1 MSYQALYRKWR
12 PNEFDEVKGQEHIVT
27 TLKNQIKYERVGHAY
42 LFCGTRGTGKTTIAR
57 LLAKAVN
64 CEHPVDGSP
73 CNECASCRTITEGA
87 SMNVIEIDGASN
99 NGVDNIR
106 QINSSVQYSPSTGK
120 FLVYII
126 DEVHMLRKEAF
137 NALLKTL
144 EEPPSYVIF
153 ILATTDVHS
162 VPITI
167 LSRCQRYDFRR
178 ISIETIT
185 DRLSEL
191 LERENIK
198 AKRDA
203 LAYVAKVADGSMRD
217 ALSILDQCISFNL
230 GEELTY
236 DRVLETVGA
245 VDVDIYINLLDAII
259 HDDAVKAIN
268 IIDDAVWQGK
278 DLSQFIIEFIGFIRN
293 VLMLKVNPSFDVDL
307 SLEKKE
313 NLVQFGRELNE
324 DYLINYIN
332 ILQEASNKLAYVKTK
347 RVIIDVAIIKMC
359 KPEMQQDFSA
369 IEKRLEKLEK
379 KTDNIDEGAKVVYVN
394 ADAGDSTY
402 LRVAESQT
410 GYGKSKGTNM
420 SDSDDSQVVSEVK
433 EDDGKKIYDN
443 LKKIYP
449 EANMK
454 EIESVLSIWDKLM
467 SSIMRMQ
474 YVFIEKAVPVPGEMK
489 STIEL
494 VYERK
499 PENDMAIN
507 YFEKK
512 SNRELLEEEISELT
526 GREIHIGVRL
536 VNKGDKAMDELRM
549 QDLSKIKFDNIVRR

>member
-57 LLAKAVN
+57 LLAKSVN

-73 CNECASCRTITEGA
+73 CNECPSCKAISEGA

-120 FLVYII
+120 YLVYII

-167 LSRCQRYDFRR
+167 LSRCQRYDFKR
-178 ISIETIT
+178 ISIEIIT
-185 DRLSEL
+185 DRLAEL

-198 AKRDA
+198 ATREA

-236 DRVLETVGA
+236 DKVLDTIGA
-245 VDVDIYINLLDAII
+245 VDIDIYISLLDAII
-259 HDDAVKAIN
+259 HDDVNKAVN
-268 IIDDAVWQGK
+268 IVDDAVWQGK
-278 DLSQFIIEFIGFIRN
+278 DLSQFMVELIGFIRN
-293 VLMLKVNPSFDVDL
+293 VLMLKLNPEFDVDIAT
-307 SLEKKE
+307 EKKE
-313 NLVQFGRELNE
+313 TLIEFGKELNE
-324 DYLINYIN
+324 DYLISYIN
-332 ILQEASNKLAYVKTK
+332 ILQEASNKLAYVRTK
-347 RVIIDVAIIKMC
+347 RVIVDVAIIKLC
-359 KPEMQQDFSA
+359 RPQMQKDFSA
-369 IEKRLEKLEK
+369 IEKRLDDLEK
-379 KTDNIDEGAKVVYVN
+379 KTDSLGDGTKIVYVN
-394 ADAGDSTY
+394 QDEARAMSG
-402 LRVAESQT
+402 T
-410 GYGKSKGTNM
+410 GNSANPNGQQNA
-420 SDSDDSQVVSEVK
+420 DSQAVSETDKV
-433 EDDGKKIYDN
+433 DGEKIYAN
-443 LKKIYP
+443 LKKEFP
-449 EANMK
+449 EASMK
-454 EIESVLSIWDKLM
+454 EIESIISIWDKLM
-467 SSIMRMQ
+467 ATVMRLQ
-474 YVFIEKAVPVPGEMK
+474 RVFLEKAMVVPGEIK
-489 STIEL
+489 SAIDL
-494 VYERK
+494 VYVRNS
-499 PENDMAIN
+499 ENQLAID
-507 YFEKK
+507 YFDKK
-512 SNRELLEEEISELT
+512 ANRELLEQELAELT
-526 GREIHIGVRL
+526 EREIHIGLRL
-536 VNKGDKAMDELRM
+536 VNSNDTSVDRLKGL
-549 QDLSKIKFDNIVRR
+549 DLSKVKFDDINFK

>member
-12 PNEFDEVKGQEHIVT
+12 PNEFEEVKGQEHIVR

-57 LLAKAVN
+57 LLAKSVN

-73 CNECASCRTITEGA
+73 CNECASCKAISDGA

-120 FLVYII
+120 YLVYII

-185 DRLSEL
+185 DRLAEL

-198 AKRDA
+198 AERDA

-236 DRVLETVGA
+236 EKVLDTIGA
-245 VDVDIYINLLDAII
+245 VDVDIYINLLEAII
-259 HDDAVKAIN
+259 KDEVSKAID

-278 DLSQFIIEFIGFIRN
+278 DLPQFVVEFIGFIRN
-293 VLMLKVNPSFDVDL
+293 VLMLKLDPSFDVDIAT
-307 SLEKKE
+307 EKKDTLIE
-313 NLVQFGRELNE
+313 FGKELNA

-332 ILQEASNKLAYVKTK
+332 ILQEASNKMAYIKTK
-347 RVIIDVAIIKMC
+347 RVIVDVAIIKMC
-359 KPEMQQDFSA
+359 RPQMQKDFSA
-369 IEKRLEKLEK
+369 IEKRLEDLEK
-379 KTDNIDEGAKVVYVN
+379 KTDDLGENAKVVYVN
-394 ADAGDSTY
+394 SASEIPVQTATDKENLVAAADNTGDGQINTDNNSG
-402 LRVAESQT
+402 RE
-410 GYGKSKGTNM
+410 
-420 SDSDDSQVVSEVK
+420 DSRQIYENI
-433 EDDGKKIYDN
+433 KKN
-443 LKKIYP
+443 YP
-449 EANMK
+449 EANLK
-454 EIESVLSIWDKLM
+454 EIESVISIWDGLLKTVMHL
-467 SSIMRMQ
+467 Q
-474 YVFIEKAVPVPGEMK
+474 KVFLDKAKVVPGEMK
-489 STIEL
+489 STMEL
-494 VYERK
+494 VYEK
-499 PENDMAIN
+499 NSENSLAID

-526 GREIHIGVRL
+526 GREIHIVLRL
-536 VNKGDKAMDELRM
+536 LSKGDPTLERLSSF
-549 QDLSKIKFDNIVRR
+549 DLSKVKYDDIKIKA

>member
-73 CNECASCRTITEGA
+73 CNECASCKAITEGA

-120 FLVYII
+120 YLVYII

-167 LSRCQRYDFRR
+167 LSRCQRYDFKR
-178 ISIETIT
+178 ISIEIIT
-185 DRLSEL
+185 DRLAEL

-198 AKRDA
+198 ATREA

-236 DRVLETVGA
+236 DKVLNTVGA
-245 VDVDIYINLLDAII
+245 VDIDIYISLLDAII
-259 HDDAVKAIN
+259 HDDVNKAVN
-268 IIDDAVWQGK
+268 IVDDAVWQGK
-278 DLSQFIIEFIGFIRN
+278 DLSQFMVELIGFIRN
-293 VLMLKVNPSFDVDL
+293 VLMLKLNPEFDVDIAT
-307 SLEKKE
+307 EKKE
-313 NLVQFGRELNE
+313 TLIEFGKELNE

-347 RVIIDVAIIKMC
+347 RVIVDVAIIKLC
-359 KPEMQQDFSA
+359 RPQMQKDFSA
-369 IEKRLEKLEK
+369 IEKRLDNLEK
-379 KTDNIDEGAKVVYVN
+379 KTDNLGEGAKIVYVN
-394 ADAGDSTY
+394 QNGSSDAAAGSDTAY
-402 LRVAESQT
+402 MEGSQ
-410 GYGKSKGTNM
+410 GIQNENGSSNVSGTNAP
-420 SDSDDSQVVSEVK
+420 
-433 EDDGKKIYDN
+433 DGERIYAN
-443 LKKIYP
+443 LKKEFP
-449 EANMK
+449 EASMK
-454 EIESVLSIWDKLM
+454 EIESIISIWDKLM
-467 SSIMRMQ
+467 ATIMRLQ
-474 YVFIEKAVPVPGEMK
+474 RVFLEKAMVVPGEIK
-489 STIEL
+489 SAIDL
-494 VYERK
+494 VYVRNS
-499 PENDMAIN
+499 ENRLAID
-507 YFEKK
+507 YFDKK
-512 SNRELLEEEISELT
+512 VNRELLEEELAELT
-526 GREIHIGVRL
+526 EREIHIGLRL
-536 VNKGDKAMDELRM
+536 VDSNDASVERLRGL
-549 QDLSKIKFDNIVRR
+549 DLSKVKFDNINFK

>member
-293 VLMLKVNPSFDVDL
+293 VLMLKVNPSCDVDL

-313 NLVQFGRELNE
+313 NLVQFGRQLN
-324 DYLINYIN
+324 
-332 ILQEASNKLAYVKTK
+332 
-347 RVIIDVAIIKMC
+347 
-359 KPEMQQDFSA
+359 
-369 IEKRLEKLEK
+369 
-379 KTDNIDEGAKVVYVN
+379 
-394 ADAGDSTY
+394 
-402 LRVAESQT
+402 
-410 GYGKSKGTNM
+410 
-420 SDSDDSQVVSEVK
+420 
-433 EDDGKKIYDN
+433 
-443 LKKIYP
+443 
-449 EANMK
+449 
-454 EIESVLSIWDKLM
+454 
-467 SSIMRMQ
+467 
-474 YVFIEKAVPVPGEMK
+474 
-489 STIEL
+489 
-494 VYERK
+494 
-499 PENDMAIN
+499 
-507 YFEKK
+507 
-512 SNRELLEEEISELT
+512 
-526 GREIHIGVRL
+526 
-536 VNKGDKAMDELRM
+536 
-549 QDLSKIKFDNIVRR
+549 

>member
-57 LLAKAVN
+57 LLAKSVN

-73 CNECASCRTITEGA
+73 CNECPSCKAISEGA

-120 FLVYII
+120 YLVYII

-167 LSRCQRYDFRR
+167 LSRCQRYDFKR
-178 ISIETIT
+178 ISIEIIT
-185 DRLSEL
+185 DRLAEL

-198 AKRDA
+198 ATREA

-236 DRVLETVGA
+236 DKVLDTIGA
-245 VDVDIYINLLDAII
+245 VDIDIYISLLDAII
-259 HDDAVKAIN
+259 HDDVNKAVN
-268 IIDDAVWQGK
+268 IVDDAVWQGK
-278 DLSQFIIEFIGFIRN
+278 DLSQFMVEFIGFIRN
-293 VLMLKVNPSFDVDL
+293 VLMLKLNPEFDVDIAT
-307 SLEKKE
+307 EKKE
-313 NLVQFGRELNE
+313 TLIEFGKELNE
-324 DYLINYIN
+324 DYLISYIN

-347 RVIIDVAIIKMC
+347 RVIVDVAIIKLC
-359 KPEMQQDFSA
+359 RPQMQKDFSA
-369 IEKRLEKLEK
+369 IEKRLDNLEK
-379 KTDNIDEGAKVVYVN
+379 KMDSLGDGTKIVYVN
-394 ADAGDSTY
+394 QDEARAMSG
-402 LRVAESQT
+402 T
-410 GYGKSKGTNM
+410 GNSANPNGQQNA
-420 SDSDDSQVVSEVK
+420 DSQAVSETDKV
-433 EDDGKKIYDN
+433 DGEKIYAN
-443 LKKIYP
+443 LKKEFP
-449 EANMK
+449 EASMK
-454 EIESVLSIWDKLM
+454 EIESIISIWDKLM
-467 SSIMRMQ
+467 ATVMRLQ
-474 YVFIEKAVPVPGEMK
+474 RVFLEKAMVVPGEIK
-489 STIEL
+489 SAIDL
-494 VYERK
+494 VYVRNS
-499 PENDMAIN
+499 ENQLAID
-507 YFEKK
+507 YFDKK
-512 SNRELLEEEISELT
+512 ANRELLEQELAELT
-526 GREIHIGVRL
+526 EREIHIGLRL
-536 VNKGDKAMDELRM
+536 VNSNDTSVDRLKGL
-549 QDLSKIKFDNIVRR
+549 DLSKVKFDDINFK

>member
-57 LLAKAVN
+57 LLAKSVN

-73 CNECASCRTITEGA
+73 CNECASCKAISEGA

-120 FLVYII
+120 YLVYII

-167 LSRCQRYDFRR
+167 LSRCQRYDFKR
-178 ISIETIT
+178 ISIEIIT
-185 DRLSEL
+185 DRLAEL

-198 AKRDA
+198 ATREA

-236 DRVLETVGA
+236 DKVLDTIGA
-245 VDVDIYINLLDAII
+245 VDIDIYISLLDAII
-259 HDDAVKAIN
+259 HDDVNKAVN
-268 IIDDAVWQGK
+268 IVDDAVWQGK
-278 DLSQFIIEFIGFIRN
+278 DLSQFMVELIGFIRN
-293 VLMLKVNPSFDVDL
+293 VLMLKLNPEFDVDIAT
-307 SLEKKE
+307 EKKE
-313 NLVQFGRELNE
+313 TLIEFGKELNE
-324 DYLINYIN
+324 DYLISYIN
-332 ILQEASNKLAYVKTK
+332 ILQEASNKLAYVRTK
-347 RVIIDVAIIKMC
+347 RVIVDVAIIKLC
-359 KPEMQQDFSA
+359 RPQMQKDFSA
-369 IEKRLEKLEK
+369 IEKRLDNLEK
-379 KTDNIDEGAKVVYVN
+379 KTDNLGDGTKIVYVN
-394 ADAGDSTY
+394 QDEARAMSGTGNSTNPNGQQN
-402 LRVAESQT
+402 A
-410 GYGKSKGTNM
+410 
-420 SDSDDSQVVSEVK
+420 DSQAVSETDKV
-433 EDDGKKIYDN
+433 DGEKIYAN
-443 LKKIYP
+443 LKKEFP
-449 EANMK
+449 EASMK
-454 EIESVLSIWDKLM
+454 EIESIISIWDKLM
-467 SSIMRMQ
+467 ATIMRLQ
-474 YVFIEKAVPVPGEMK
+474 RVFLEKAMVVPGEIK
-489 STIEL
+489 SAIDL
-494 VYERK
+494 VYVRNS
-499 PENDMAIN
+499 ENQLAID
-507 YFEKK
+507 YFDKK
-512 SNRELLEEEISELT
+512 VNRELLEQELAELT
-526 GREIHIGVRL
+526 EREIHIGLRL
-536 VNKGDKAMDELRM
+536 VNSNDASVERLKGL
-549 QDLSKIKFDNIVRR
+549 DLSKVKFDNINFK

>member
-57 LLAKAVN
+57 LLAKSVN

-73 CNECASCRTITEGA
+73 CNECPSCKAISEGA

-120 FLVYII
+120 YLVYII

-167 LSRCQRYDFRR
+167 LSRCQRYDFKR
-178 ISIETIT
+178 ISIEIIT
-185 DRLSEL
+185 DRLAEL

-198 AKRDA
+198 ATREA

-236 DRVLETVGA
+236 DKVLDTIGA
-245 VDVDIYINLLDAII
+245 VDIDIYISLLDAII
-259 HDDAVKAIN
+259 HDDVNKAVN
-268 IIDDAVWQGK
+268 IVDDAVWQGK
-278 DLSQFIIEFIGFIRN
+278 DLSQLMVELIGFIRN
-293 VLMLKVNPSFDVDL
+293 VLMLKLNPEFDVDIAT
-307 SLEKKE
+307 EKKE
-313 NLVQFGRELNE
+313 TLIEFGKELNE
-324 DYLINYIN
+324 DYLISYIN
-332 ILQEASNKLAYVKTK
+332 ILQEASNKLAYVRTK
-347 RVIIDVAIIKMC
+347 RVIVDVAIIKLC
-359 KPEMQQDFSA
+359 RPQMQKDFSA
-369 IEKRLEKLEK
+369 IEKRLDDLEK
-379 KTDNIDEGAKVVYVN
+379 KTDSLGDGTKIVYVN
-394 ADAGDSTY
+394 QDEARAMSG
-402 LRVAESQT
+402 T
-410 GYGKSKGTNM
+410 GNSANPNGQQNA
-420 SDSDDSQVVSEVK
+420 DSQAVSETDKV
-433 EDDGKKIYDN
+433 DGEKIYAN
-443 LKKIYP
+443 LKKEFP
-449 EANMK
+449 EASMK
-454 EIESVLSIWDKLM
+454 EIESIISIWDKLM
-467 SSIMRMQ
+467 ATVMRLQ
-474 YVFIEKAVPVPGEMK
+474 RVFLEKAMVVPGEIK
-489 STIEL
+489 SAIDL
-494 VYERK
+494 VYVRNS
-499 PENDMAIN
+499 ENQLAID
-507 YFEKK
+507 YFDKK
-512 SNRELLEEEISELT
+512 ANRELLEQELAELT
-526 GREIHIGVRL
+526 EREIHIGLRL
-536 VNKGDKAMDELRM
+536 VNSNDTSVDRLKGL
-549 QDLSKIKFDNIVRR
+549 DLSKVKFDDINFK

>member
-12 PNEFDEVKGQEHIVT
+12 PNEFDEVKGQGHIVT

-73 CNECASCRTITEGA
+73 CNECASCKSITEGS

-120 FLVYII
+120 YLVYII

-167 LSRCQRYDFRR
+167 LSRCQRYDFKR

-185 DRLSEL
+185 DRLDEL

-198 AKRDA
+198 ATREA
-203 LAYVAKVADGSMRD
+203 LSYVAKVADGSMRD

-236 DRVLETVGA
+236 DKVLETVGA
-245 VDVDIYINLLDAII
+245 VDIDIYISLLDAII
-259 HDDAVKAIN
+259 HDDVNKAVN
-268 IIDDAVWQGK
+268 IVDDAVWQGK
-278 DLSQFIIEFIGFIRN
+278 DLSQFLIEFIGFIRN
-293 VLMLKVNPSFDVDL
+293 VLMLKLNPAFDVDI
-307 SLEKKE
+307 SSEKKE
-313 NLVQFGRELNE
+313 TLISFGKELNE

-347 RVIIDVAIIKMC
+347 RVIVDVAIIKLC
-359 KPEMQQDFSA
+359 RPQMQKDFSA
-369 IEKRLEKLEK
+369 IEKRLENLEK
-379 KTDNIDEGAKVVYVN
+379 KTDGLREDAKVVYVN
-394 ADAGDSTY
+394 PESDALEGQITANRVMGPSGENENAGADG
-402 LRVAESQT
+402 E
-410 GYGKSKGTNM
+410 N
-420 SDSDDSQVVSEVK
+420 
-433 EDDGKKIYDN
+433 IYSN
-443 LKKIYP
+443 LKKEYS
-449 EANMK
+449 EASLK
-454 EIESVLSIWDKLM
+454 EIESIISIWDKLM
-467 SSIMRMQ
+467 AKVMRIQ
-474 YVFIEKAVPVPGEMK
+474 RVFLDKAMVVPGDMK

-494 VYERK
+494 VYTRNS
-499 PENDMAIN
+499 ENQLAID
-507 YFEKK
+507 YFDKK
-512 SNRELLEEEISELT
+512 SNRELLEEEIAELT
-526 GREIHIGVRL
+526 EREIHVGLRL
-536 VNKGDKAMDELRM
+536 VNPNDADVDRLKGL
-549 QDLSKIKFDNIVRR
+549 DLSRVKFDNINFKI

>member
-73 CNECASCRTITEGA
+73 CNECASCRAITEGA

-106 QINSSVQYSPSTGK
+106 QINNSVQYSPSTGK
-120 FLVYII
+120 YLVYII

-167 LSRCQRYDFRR
+167 LSRCQRYDFKR
-178 ISIETIT
+178 IPIETIT
-185 DRLSEL
+185 DRLAEL
-191 LERENIK
+191 LEREEIN
-198 AKRDA
+198 AERAA
-203 LAYVAKVADGSMRD
+203 LSYVAKVADGSMRD

-230 GEELTY
+230 GEKLTY
-236 DRVLETVGA
+236 ERVLDTIGA
-245 VDVDIYINLLDAII
+245 VDIDVYISLLDSII
-259 HDDAVKAIN
+259 RDDVNKAVEIV
-268 IIDDAVWQGK
+268 DDAVWQGK

-307 SLEKKE
+307 SAEKKDTII
-313 NLVQFGRELNE
+313 QFGSELNE

-347 RVIIDVAIIKMC
+347 RVIVDVAIIRMC
-359 KPEMQQDFSA
+359 RPQMQKDYSA
-369 IEKRLEKLEK
+369 IERRLEKLEK
-379 KTDNIDEGAKVVYVN
+379 KTDSIDEDAKIIYVN
-394 ADAGDSTY
+394 SNEADSY
-402 LRVAESQT
+402 N
-410 GYGKSKGTNM
+410 KSETT
-420 SDSDDSQVVSEVK
+420 K
-433 EDDGKKIYDN
+433 ENEIKSNEGLKQDDGERIFAN
-443 LKKIYP
+443 LKKEFS
-449 EANMK
+449 EASLK
-454 EIESVLSIWDKLM
+454 EIKSIISIWDKLM
-467 SSIMRMQ
+467 SSVMRIQ
-474 YVFIEKAVPVPGEMK
+474 RVFLDKAMVVPGDMQ

-494 VYERK
+494 VYVKNNDNQLAIDYFGRK
-499 PENDMAIN
+499 E
-507 YFEKK
+507 
-512 SNRELLEEEISELT
+512 NRELLEEEIAGLT
-526 GREIHIGVRL
+526 ERDIHIGIRL
-536 VNKGDKAMDELRM
+536 VNANDSSVERLKGL
-549 QDLSKIKFDNIVRR
+549 DLSRVKFDNINFKA

>member
-12 PNEFDEVKGQEHIVT
+12 PNEFEEVKGQEHIVK

-57 LLAKAVN
+57 LLAKSVN

-73 CNECASCRTITEGA
+73 CNECESCRAISEGA

-120 FLVYII
+120 YLVYII

-185 DRLSEL
+185 DRLEEL
-191 LERENIK
+191 LDRENIK
-198 AKRDA
+198 AQRDA

-236 DRVLETVGA
+236 EKVLNTVGA
-245 VDVDIYINLLDAII
+245 VDVDIYINLLGAII
-259 HDDAVKAIN
+259 KDDVGKAVD

-278 DLSQFIIEFIGFIRN
+278 DLPQFIIEFIGFIRN
-293 VLMLKVNPSFDVDL
+293 VLMLKLNASFEVDL
-307 SLEKKE
+307 AVEKKE
-313 NLVQFGRELNE
+313 ALIEFGKELNE

-332 ILQEASNKLAYVKTK
+332 ILQEASNKMAYVKTK
-347 RVIIDVAIIKMC
+347 RVVVDVAIIKMC
-359 KPEMQQDFSA
+359 KPEMQKDYSA
-369 IEKRLEKLEK
+369 IEKRLENLEK
-379 KTDNIDEGAKVVYVN
+379 KTENISENAKVVYVN
-394 ADAGDSTY
+394 SDS
-402 LRVAESQT
+402 EMQKQT
-410 GYGKSKGTNM
+410 ATDYEM
-420 SDSDDSQVVSEVK
+420 SDKTANRAADRTEASDNQDSQSA
-433 EDDGKKIYDN
+433 DGKQIYEN
-443 LKKIYP
+443 IRKNYP
-449 EANMK
+449 EANVK
-454 EIESVLSIWDKLM
+454 EIESIISIWDKLM
-467 SSIMRMQ
+467 GTIMRLQ
-474 YVFIEKAVPVPGEMK
+474 RVFIEKAKVVPGEMK

-494 VYERK
+494 VYEK
-499 PENDMAIN
+499 NPENSLAID
-507 YFEKK
+507 YFDKK
-512 SNRELLEEEISELT
+512 NNRELLEEEISELT
-526 GREIHIGVRL
+526 GRDIHIGL
-536 VNKGDKAMDELRM
+536 MLLNKGDSSLGRLSGF
-549 QDLSKIKFDNIVRR
+549 DLSKVKFDDIKINL

>member
-73 CNECASCRTITEGA
+73 CNECASCRAITEGA

-106 QINSSVQYSPSTGK
+106 QINNSVQYSPSTGK
-120 FLVYII
+120 YLVYII

-167 LSRCQRYDFRR
+167 LSRCQRYDFKR
-178 ISIETIT
+178 IPIETIT
-185 DRLSEL
+185 DRLAEL
-191 LERENIK
+191 LEREEIN
-198 AKRDA
+198 AERAA
-203 LAYVAKVADGSMRD
+203 LSYVAKVADGSMRD

-230 GEELTY
+230 GEKLTY
-236 DRVLETVGA
+236 ERVLDTIGA
-245 VDVDIYINLLDAII
+245 VDIDVYISLLDSII
-259 HDDAVKAIN
+259 RDDVNKAVEIV
-268 IIDDAVWQGK
+268 DDAVWQGK

-307 SLEKKE
+307 SAEKKDTII
-313 NLVQFGRELNE
+313 QFGSELNE

-347 RVIIDVAIIKMC
+347 RVIVDVAIIRMC
-359 KPEMQQDFSA
+359 RPQMQKDYSA
-369 IEKRLEKLEK
+369 IERRLEKLEK
-379 KTDNIDEGAKVVYVN
+379 KTDSIDENAKIIYVN
-394 ADAGDSTY
+394 SNEADSY
-402 LRVAESQT
+402 N
-410 GYGKSKGTNM
+410 KSETT
-420 SDSDDSQVVSEVK
+420 K
-433 EDDGKKIYDN
+433 ENEIKSNEGLKQDDGERIFAN
-443 LKKIYP
+443 LKKEFS
-449 EANMK
+449 EASLK
-454 EIESVLSIWDKLM
+454 EIKSIISIWDKLM
-467 SSIMRMQ
+467 SSVMRIQ
-474 YVFIEKAVPVPGEMK
+474 RVFLDKAMVVPGDMQ

-494 VYERK
+494 VYVKNNDNQLAIDYFGRK
-499 PENDMAIN
+499 E
-507 YFEKK
+507 
-512 SNRELLEEEISELT
+512 NRELLEEEIAGLT
-526 GREIHIGVRL
+526 ERDIHIGIRL
-536 VNKGDKAMDELRM
+536 VNANDSSVERLKGL
-549 QDLSKIKFDNIVRR
+549 DLSRVKFDNINFKA

>member
-73 CNECASCRTITEGA
+73 CNECASCKAITEGA

-120 FLVYII
+120 YLVYII

-167 LSRCQRYDFRR
+167 LSRCQRYDFKR
-178 ISIETIT
+178 ISIEIIT
-185 DRLSEL
+185 DRLAEL

-198 AKRDA
+198 ATREA

-236 DRVLETVGA
+236 DKVLNTVGA
-245 VDVDIYINLLDAII
+245 VDIDIYISLLDAII
-259 HDDAVKAIN
+259 HDDVNKAVN
-268 IIDDAVWQGK
+268 IVDDAVWQGK
-278 DLSQFIIEFIGFIRN
+278 DLSQFMVELIGFIRN
-293 VLMLKVNPSFDVDL
+293 VLMLKLNPEFDVDIAT
-307 SLEKKE
+307 EKKE
-313 NLVQFGRELNE
+313 TLIEFGRELNE

-347 RVIIDVAIIKMC
+347 RVIVDVAIIKLC
-359 KPEMQQDFSA
+359 RPQMQKDFSA
-369 IEKRLEKLEK
+369 IEKRLDNLEK
-379 KTDNIDEGAKVVYVN
+379 KTDNLGEGAKIVYVN
-394 ADAGDSTY
+394 QNGSSDAAAGGDTAY
-402 LRVAESQT
+402 MEGSQ
-410 GYGKSKGTNM
+410 GIQNENGSSNVSGTNAP
-420 SDSDDSQVVSEVK
+420 
-433 EDDGKKIYDN
+433 DGERIYAN
-443 LKKIYP
+443 LKKEFP
-449 EANMK
+449 EASMK
-454 EIESVLSIWDKLM
+454 EIESIISIWDKLM
-467 SSIMRMQ
+467 ATIMRLQ
-474 YVFIEKAVPVPGEMK
+474 RVFLEKAMVVPGEIK
-489 STIEL
+489 SAIDL
-494 VYERK
+494 VYVRNS
-499 PENDMAIN
+499 ENRLAID
-507 YFEKK
+507 YFDKK
-512 SNRELLEEEISELT
+512 VNRELLEEELAELT
-526 GREIHIGVRL
+526 EREIHIGLRL
-536 VNKGDKAMDELRM
+536 VDSNDASVERLRGL
-549 QDLSKIKFDNIVRR
+549 DLSKVKFDNINFK

>member
-73 CNECASCRTITEGA
+73 CNECASCRSITEGS

-120 FLVYII
+120 YLVYII

-167 LSRCQRYDFRR
+167 LSRCQRYDFKR
-178 ISIETIT
+178 ISIDVIT
-185 DRLSEL
+185 DRLDEL

-198 AKRDA
+198 ATREA
-203 LAYVAKVADGSMRD
+203 LSYVAKVADGSMRD

-236 DRVLETVGA
+236 DKVLDTVGA
-245 VDVDIYINLLDAII
+245 VDIDIYISLLDAII
-259 HDDAVKAIN
+259 NDKVDKAVN
-268 IIDDAVWQGK
+268 IVDDAVWQGK

-293 VLMLKVNPSFDVDL
+293 VLMLKLNPSFDVDI
-307 SLEKKE
+307 SSEKKE
-313 NLVQFGRELNE
+313 TLIAFGRELNE

-332 ILQEASNKLAYVKTK
+332 ILQEAANKLAYVKSK
-347 RVIIDVAIIKMC
+347 RVIVDVAIIKLC
-359 KPEMQQDFSA
+359 RPEMQKDFSA

-379 KTDNIDEGAKVVYVN
+379 KTDNIGEGAKVVYVDSQSKASLQDGTEASEQISVSADN
-394 ADAGDSTY
+394 A
-402 LRVAESQT
+402 V
-410 GYGKSKGTNM
+410 
-420 SDSDDSQVVSEVK
+420 SDSDTVYS
-433 EDDGKKIYDN
+433 N
-443 LKKIYP
+443 LKKEYS
-449 EANMK
+449 EASLK
-454 EIESVLSIWDKLM
+454 EIESIITIWNKLM
-467 SSIMRMQ
+467 SKVMRIQ
-474 YVFIEKAVPVPGEMK
+474 RVFLDKAMVVPGDMK
-489 STIEL
+489 STIDL
-494 VYERK
+494 VYVK
-499 PENDMAIN
+499 NSENQLAID
-507 YFEKK
+507 YFDKK
-512 SNRELLEEEISELT
+512 TNRELLEEEIAELT
-526 GREIHIGVRL
+526 ERDIHVGLRL
-536 VNKGDKAMDELRM
+536 VNANDAAVERLKGL
-549 QDLSKIKFDNIVRR
+549 DLSKVNFDNIDFK

>member
-64 CEHPVDGSP
+64 CENPVDGSP
-73 CNECASCRTITEGA
+73 CNECASCKSITEGA

-120 FLVYII
+120 YLVYII

-167 LSRCQRYDFRR
+167 LSRCQRYDFKR
-178 ISIETIT
+178 ISIDIIT
-185 DRLSEL
+185 DRLAEL

-198 AKRDA
+198 ATREA
-203 LAYVAKVADGSMRD
+203 LSYVAKVADGSMRD

-236 DRVLETVGA
+236 DKVLETVGA
-245 VDVDIYINLLDAII
+245 VDIDIYISLLDAII
-259 HDDAVKAIN
+259 HDDVNKAVN
-268 IIDDAVWQGK
+268 IVDDAVWQGK

-293 VLMLKVNPSFDVDL
+293 VLMLKLNPSFDVDI
-307 SLEKKE
+307 SSEKKE
-313 NLVQFGRELNE
+313 SLIAFGKELNE

-347 RVIIDVAIIKMC
+347 RVIVDVAIIKLC
-359 KPEMQQDFSA
+359 RPEMQKDYSA
-369 IEKRLEKLEK
+369 IEKRLENLEK
-379 KTDNIDEGAKVVYVN
+379 KTDNLGEGTQVVYVN
-394 ADAGDSTY
+394 
-402 LRVAESQT
+402 SQ
-410 GYGKSKGTNM
+410 
-420 SDSDDSQVVSEVK
+420 SEVNSDAASFGVQNNSTDS
-433 EDDGKKIYDN
+433 ETIYSN
-443 LKKIYP
+443 LKK
-449 EANMK
+449 EFSKASLK
-454 EIESVLSIWDKLM
+454 EIESVISIWDKLM
-467 SSIMRMQ
+467 LKVMRIQ
-474 YVFIEKAVPVPGEMK
+474 RVFIEKAMVVPGEMK
-489 STIEL
+489 STIDL
-494 VYERK
+494 VFTRNS
-499 PENDMAIN
+499 ENQLAID
-507 YFEKK
+507 YFDKK
-512 SNRELLEEEISELT
+512 ANRELLEEEIAELT
-526 GREIHIGVRL
+526 EREIHIGLRL
-536 VNKGDKAMDELRM
+536 VNANDSAVERLKGL
-549 QDLSKIKFDNIVRR
+549 DLSKVKFDNINFKI

>member
-57 LLAKAVN
+57 LLAKSVN

-73 CNECASCRTITEGA
+73 CNECASCKAISEGA

-120 FLVYII
+120 YLVYII

-167 LSRCQRYDFRR
+167 LSRCQRYDFKR
-178 ISIETIT
+178 ISIEIIT
-185 DRLSEL
+185 DRLAEL

-198 AKRDA
+198 ATREA

-236 DRVLETVGA
+236 DKVLDTIGA
-245 VDVDIYINLLDAII
+245 VDIDIYISLLDAII
-259 HDDAVKAIN
+259 HDDVNKAVN
-268 IIDDAVWQGK
+268 IVDDAVWQGK
-278 DLSQFIIEFIGFIRN
+278 DLSQFMVELIGFIRN
-293 VLMLKVNPSFDVDL
+293 VLMLKLNPEFDVDIAT
-307 SLEKKE
+307 EKKDALIE
-313 NLVQFGRELNE
+313 FGKELNE
-324 DYLINYIN
+324 DYLISYIN
-332 ILQEASNKLAYVKTK
+332 ILQEASNKLAYVRTK
-347 RVIIDVAIIKMC
+347 RVIVDVAIIKLC
-359 KPEMQQDFSA
+359 RPQMQKDFSA
-369 IEKRLEKLEK
+369 IEKRLDDLEK
-379 KTDNIDEGAKVVYVN
+379 KTDNLGDNTKVVYVN
-394 ADAGDSTY
+394 QDDA
-402 LRVAESQT
+402 RV
-410 GYGKSKGTNM
+410 M
-420 SDSDDSQVVSEVK
+420 SEAANLSNPNGQQNADSQAVSETYKV
-433 EDDGKKIYDN
+433 DGEKIYAN
-443 LKKIYP
+443 LKKEFP
-449 EANMK
+449 EASMK
-454 EIESVLSIWDKLM
+454 EIESIISIWDKLM
-467 SSIMRMQ
+467 ATIMRLQ
-474 YVFIEKAVPVPGEMK
+474 RVFLEKAMVVPGEIK
-489 STIEL
+489 SAIDL
-494 VYERK
+494 VYVRNS
-499 PENDMAIN
+499 ENQLAID
-507 YFEKK
+507 YFDKK
-512 SNRELLEEEISELT
+512 VNRELLEQELAELT
-526 GREIHIGVRL
+526 EREIHIGLRL
-536 VNKGDKAMDELRM
+536 VNSNDASVERLKGL
-549 QDLSKIKFDNIVRR
+549 DLSKVKFDNINFK

>member
-57 LLAKAVN
+57 LLAKSVN

-73 CNECASCRTITEGA
+73 CNECPSCKAISEGA

-120 FLVYII
+120 YLVYII

-167 LSRCQRYDFRR
+167 LSRCQRYDFKR
-178 ISIETIT
+178 ISIEIIT
-185 DRLSEL
+185 DRLAEL

-198 AKRDA
+198 ATREA

-236 DRVLETVGA
+236 DKVLDTIGA
-245 VDVDIYINLLDAII
+245 VDIDIYISLLDAII
-259 HDDAVKAIN
+259 HDDVNKAVN
-268 IIDDAVWQGK
+268 IVDDAVWQGK
-278 DLSQFIIEFIGFIRN
+278 DLSQFMVEFIGFIRN
-293 VLMLKVNPSFDVDL
+293 VLMLKLNPEFDVDIAT
-307 SLEKKE
+307 EKKE
-313 NLVQFGRELNE
+313 TLIEFGKELNE
-324 DYLINYIN
+324 DYLISYIN

-347 RVIIDVAIIKMC
+347 RVIVDVAIIKLC
-359 KPEMQQDFSA
+359 RPQMQKDFSA
-369 IEKRLEKLEK
+369 IEKRLDNLEK
-379 KTDNIDEGAKVVYVN
+379 KMDSLGDGTKIVYVN
-394 ADAGDSTY
+394 QDEARAMSG
-402 LRVAESQT
+402 T
-410 GYGKSKGTNM
+410 GNSANPNGQQNA
-420 SDSDDSQVVSEVK
+420 DSQAVSETDKV
-433 EDDGKKIYDN
+433 DGEKIYAN
-443 LKKIYP
+443 LKKEFP
-449 EANMK
+449 EASMK
-454 EIESVLSIWDKLM
+454 EIESIISIWDKLM
-467 SSIMRMQ
+467 ATVMRLQ
-474 YVFIEKAVPVPGEMK
+474 RVFLEKAMVVPGEIK
-489 STIEL
+489 SAIDL
-494 VYERK
+494 VYVRNS
-499 PENDMAIN
+499 ENQLAID
-507 YFEKK
+507 YFDKK
-512 SNRELLEEEISELT
+512 ANRELLEQELAELT
-526 GREIHIGVRL
+526 EREIHIGLRL
-536 VNKGDKAMDELRM
+536 VNSNDTSVDRLKGL
-549 QDLSKIKFDNIVRR
+549 DLSKVKFDNINFK

>member
-12 PNEFDEVKGQEHIVT
+12 PNEFEEVKGQEHIVK

-57 LLAKAVN
+57 LLAKSVN

-73 CNECASCRTITEGA
+73 CNECESCRAISEGA

-120 FLVYII
+120 YLVYII

-185 DRLSEL
+185 DRLEEL
-191 LERENIK
+191 LDRENIK
-198 AKRDA
+198 AQRDA

-236 DRVLETVGA
+236 EKVLNTVGA
-245 VDVDIYINLLDAII
+245 VDVDIYINLLGAII
-259 HDDAVKAIN
+259 KDDVGKAVD

-278 DLSQFIIEFIGFIRN
+278 DLPQFIIEFIGFIRN
-293 VLMLKVNPSFDVDL
+293 VLMLKLNASFEVDL
-307 SLEKKE
+307 AVEKKE
-313 NLVQFGRELNE
+313 ALIEFGKELNE

-332 ILQEASNKLAYVKTK
+332 ILQEASNKMAYVKTK
-347 RVIIDVAIIKMC
+347 RVVVDVAIIKMC
-359 KPEMQQDFSA
+359 KPEMQKDYSA
-369 IEKRLEKLEK
+369 IEKRLENLEK
-379 KTDNIDEGAKVVYVN
+379 KTENISENAKVVYVN
-394 ADAGDSTY
+394 SDS
-402 LRVAESQT
+402 EMPKQT
-410 GYGKSKGTNM
+410 ATDYEM
-420 SDSDDSQVVSEVK
+420 SDKTVNRAADRTEASDNQDSQSA
-433 EDDGKKIYDN
+433 DGKQIYEN
-443 LKKIYP
+443 IRKNYP
-449 EANMK
+449 EANVK
-454 EIESVLSIWDKLM
+454 EIESIISIWDKLM
-467 SSIMRMQ
+467 GTIMRLQ
-474 YVFIEKAVPVPGEMK
+474 RVFIEKAKVVPGEMK

-494 VYERK
+494 VYEK
-499 PENDMAIN
+499 NPENSLAID
-507 YFEKK
+507 YFDKK
-512 SNRELLEEEISELT
+512 NNRELLEEEISELT
-526 GREIHIGVRL
+526 GRDIHIGL
-536 VNKGDKAMDELRM
+536 MLLNKGDSSLGRLSGF
-549 QDLSKIKFDNIVRR
+549 DLSKVKFDDIKINL

>member
-57 LLAKAVN
+57 LLAKSVN

-73 CNECASCRTITEGA
+73 CNECASCKAISEGA

-120 FLVYII
+120 YLVYII

-167 LSRCQRYDFRR
+167 LSRCQRYDFKR
-178 ISIETIT
+178 ISIEIIT
-185 DRLSEL
+185 DRLAEL

-198 AKRDA
+198 ATREA

-236 DRVLETVGA
+236 DKVLDTIGA
-245 VDVDIYINLLDAII
+245 VDIDIYISLLDAII
-259 HDDAVKAIN
+259 HDDVNKAVN
-268 IIDDAVWQGK
+268 IVDDAVWQGK
-278 DLSQFIIEFIGFIRN
+278 DLSQFMVELIGFIRN
-293 VLMLKVNPSFDVDL
+293 VLMLKLNPEFDVDIAT
-307 SLEKKE
+307 EKKDALIE
-313 NLVQFGRELNE
+313 FGKELNE
-324 DYLINYIN
+324 DYLISYIN
-332 ILQEASNKLAYVKTK
+332 ILQEASNKLAYVRTK
-347 RVIIDVAIIKMC
+347 RVIVDVAIIKLC
-359 KPEMQQDFSA
+359 RPQMQKDFSA
-369 IEKRLEKLEK
+369 IEKRLDNLEK
-379 KTDNIDEGAKVVYVN
+379 KTDNLGDGTKIVYVN
-394 ADAGDSTY
+394 QDDALAMSGTGNSTNPNGQQN
-402 LRVAESQT
+402 A
-410 GYGKSKGTNM
+410 
-420 SDSDDSQVVSEVK
+420 DSQAVSETDKV
-433 EDDGKKIYDN
+433 DGEKIYAN
-443 LKKIYP
+443 LKKEFP
-449 EANMK
+449 EASMK
-454 EIESVLSIWDKLM
+454 EIESIISIWDKLM
-467 SSIMRMQ
+467 ATIMRLQ
-474 YVFIEKAVPVPGEMK
+474 RVFLEKAMVVPGEIK
-489 STIEL
+489 SAIDL
-494 VYERK
+494 VYVRNS
-499 PENDMAIN
+499 ENQLAID
-507 YFEKK
+507 YFDKK
-512 SNRELLEEEISELT
+512 VNRELLEQELAELT
-526 GREIHIGVRL
+526 EREIHIGLRL
-536 VNKGDKAMDELRM
+536 VNSNDASVERLKGL
-549 QDLSKIKFDNIVRR
+549 DLSKVKFDNINFK

>member
-73 CNECASCRTITEGA
+73 CNECASCKAITEGA

-120 FLVYII
+120 YLVYII

-167 LSRCQRYDFRR
+167 LSRCQRYDFKR
-178 ISIETIT
+178 ISIEIIT
-185 DRLSEL
+185 DRLAEL

-198 AKRDA
+198 ATREA

-236 DRVLETVGA
+236 DKVLNTVGA
-245 VDVDIYINLLDAII
+245 VDIDIYISLLDAII
-259 HDDAVKAIN
+259 HDDVNKAVN
-268 IIDDAVWQGK
+268 IVDDAVWQGK
-278 DLSQFIIEFIGFIRN
+278 DLSQFMVELIGFIRN
-293 VLMLKVNPSFDVDL
+293 VLMLKLNPEFDVDIAT
-307 SLEKKE
+307 EKKE
-313 NLVQFGRELNE
+313 TLIEFGRELNE

-347 RVIIDVAIIKMC
+347 RVIVDVAIIKLC
-359 KPEMQQDFSA
+359 RPQMQKDFSA
-369 IEKRLEKLEK
+369 IEKRLDNLEK
-379 KTDNIDEGAKVVYVN
+379 KTDNLGEGAKIVYVN
-394 ADAGDSTY
+394 QNGSSDAAAGGETAY
-402 LRVAESQT
+402 MEGSQ
-410 GYGKSKGTNM
+410 GIQNENGSSNVSGTNAP
-420 SDSDDSQVVSEVK
+420 
-433 EDDGKKIYDN
+433 DGERIYAN
-443 LKKIYP
+443 LKKEFP
-449 EANMK
+449 EASMK
-454 EIESVLSIWDKLM
+454 EIESIISIWDKLM
-467 SSIMRMQ
+467 ATIMRLQ
-474 YVFIEKAVPVPGEMK
+474 RVFLEKAMVVPGEIK
-489 STIEL
+489 SAIDL
-494 VYERK
+494 VYVRNS
-499 PENDMAIN
+499 ENRLAID
-507 YFEKK
+507 YFDKK
-512 SNRELLEEEISELT
+512 VNRELLEEELAELT
-526 GREIHIGVRL
+526 EREIHIGLRL
-536 VNKGDKAMDELRM
+536 VDSNDASVERLRGL
-549 QDLSKIKFDNIVRR
+549 DLSKVKFDNINFK

>member
-73 CNECASCRTITEGA
+73 CNECASCRSITEGS

-120 FLVYII
+120 YLVYII

-167 LSRCQRYDFRR
+167 LSRCQRYDFKR
-178 ISIETIT
+178 ISIDIIT
-185 DRLSEL
+185 DRLAEL

-198 AKRDA
+198 ATREA
-203 LAYVAKVADGSMRD
+203 LSYVAKVADGSMRD

-236 DRVLETVGA
+236 DKVLETVGA
-245 VDVDIYINLLDAII
+245 VDIDIYISLLEAII
-259 HDDAVKAIN
+259 HDDVNKAVN
-268 IIDDAVWQGK
+268 IVDDAVWQGK

-293 VLMLKVNPSFDVDL
+293 VLMLKLNPSFDVDI
-307 SLEKKE
+307 SSEKKE
-313 NLVQFGRELNE
+313 TLIAFGKELNE

-347 RVIIDVAIIKMC
+347 RVIVDVAIIKLC
-359 KPEMQQDFSA
+359 RPEMQKDYSA

-379 KTDNIDEGAKVVYVN
+379 KTDNLGEGTQVVYVN
-394 ADAGDSTY
+394 SPSEVNSDAASSGVQNNST
-402 LRVAESQT
+402 
-410 GYGKSKGTNM
+410 
-420 SDSDDSQVVSEVK
+420 DSDT
-433 EDDGKKIYDN
+433 IYSN
-443 LKKIYP
+443 LKKEFS
-449 EANMK
+449 EASLK
-454 EIESVLSIWDKLM
+454 EIESVISIWDKLM
-467 SSIMRMQ
+467 AKVMRIQ
-474 YVFIEKAVPVPGEMK
+474 RVFLDKAMVVPGEMK
-489 STIEL
+489 STIDL
-494 VYERK
+494 VFTRNS
-499 PENDMAIN
+499 ENQLAID
-507 YFEKK
+507 YFDKK
-512 SNRELLEEEISELT
+512 ANRELLEEEIAELT
-526 GREIHIGVRL
+526 EREIHIGLRL
-536 VNKGDKAMDELRM
+536 VNANDTAVERLKGL
-549 QDLSKIKFDNIVRR
+549 DLSKVKFDNISFKI